1 MPHRTERPLLTAIPK
16 DHFMQIASIKV
27 MFQTALLGAAVTLAG
42 CGDSGSGT
50 TSKAD
55 EGKTTASGPSSV
67 TGTGL
72 VQSPNPAA
80 TSGGNQLQ
88 TAPQTLPPVR
98 VKPSVLDWGKVG
110 PNQAVSGFVMLQN
123 ISDEPQ
129 TISLVQP
136 SCKCT
141 TTDGLAG
148 VVIPPKGEVKLE
160 ATLDPQPNVGTRT
173 TAIRVLFEGY
183 SKVLTIT
190 AKAEITRPVKIEPT
204 YINAVD
210 SVVTGNVAADN
221 MAGNI
226 NVKSLDGK
234 PFKIISFHGL
244 EPDIIR
250 GTGEEA
256 TGNDYVLAYDLERH
270 LQPDGRYP
278 RFLVIETDHADAPL
292 IEVLVRHKL
301 STPSLNRNFKL
312 TNYKANLGRVAPG
325 GSVMHTIGVHEAT
338 TTGELVQVISDGGI
352 LDAEV
357 ISQSVDPETD
367 DLSAEVRF
375 TVREGTPDG
384 FYYLPL
390 QLYSSSQSATSIPAF
405 VSVRS
410 KSEP

>member
-1 MPHRTERPLLTAIPK
+1 ML
-16 DHFMQIASIKV
+16 
-27 MFQTALLGAAVTLAG
+27 QTSLLGAAATLAG

-50 TSKAD
+50 TTKAD
-55 EGKTTASGPSSV
+55 QGKTTAPGPSPV
-67 TGTGL
+67 TGTGV
-72 VQSPNPAA
+72 VQSPNTAA
-80 TSGGNQLQ
+80 ITGESQLQ
-88 TAPQTLPPVR
+88 VAPLTLPPVR
-98 VKPSVLDWGKVG
+98 VKPSVLDWGEIG
-110 PNQAVSGFVMLQN
+110 PNQAVTGFVMLQN

-129 TISLVQP
+129 TITLVQP

-148 VVIPPKGEVKLE
+148 VVIPAKGEVKLE
-160 ATLDPQPNVGTRT
+160 ATLDPQPNVGTRN

-183 SKVLTIT
+183 SKVVTIT
-190 AKAEITRPVKIEPT
+190 AKAVITRPVKIEPT

-210 SVVTGNVAADN
+210 SAVTGNVAAEN

-234 PFKIISFHGL
+234 PFKILSIQGL

-278 RFLVIETDHADAPL
+278 RFLVIETDRSDAPL
-292 IEVLVRHKL
+292 VEVLVRHEL
-301 STPSLNRNFKL
+301 STPTLNRNFKL
-312 TNYKANLGRVAPG
+312 TNYKANLGRIAPG
-325 GSVMHTIGVHEAT
+325 GSVIHTIGVHEAT

-367 DLSAEVRF
+367 DLSAKVRF
-375 TVREGTPDG
+375 TVREGTPEG

-390 QLYSSSQSATSIPAF
+390 QLYSSSQSVMGIPAF
-405 VSVRS
+405 VSVRDTS
-410 KSEP
+410 TP